1 MAKEWC
7 IEGMEIE
14 LSAGTPPL
22 PVTFPPGAGPI
33 FTTQPSQRTKIK
45 NAQGQLKG
53 IYFGPVTFTFTGT
66 SWNGYTQN
74 APGTIT
80 FNLQSSSAKA
90 KYSKEDSLPILIHE
104 DEADTLVTVPYVL
117 EQTVQMLTVHA
128 KIKTPGQTYVKEK

>member
-14 LSAGTPPL
+14 LSANQL

-45 NAQGQLKG
+45 NAQNQLKG
-53 IYFGPVTFTFTGT
+53 VYFGPVTFTFTGT
-66 SWNGYTQN
+66 SWNGYTQT

-80 FNLQSSSAKA
+80 FNLQPSSAKA
-90 KYSKEDSLPILIHE
+90 KYSKENSQPILIHE
-104 DEADTLVTVPYVL
+104 DEADTLAPVAYVL
-117 EQTVQMLTVHA
+117 GQTTQMLTVHA